1 VVCPRG
7 CDDGGMDD
15 AAAAARRMWTLF
27 EPVHVVTYFSP
38 EGRDAFEAAGLRGF
52 WRGYFAGRAAPLGR
66 TGAAPV
72 VASFFVFAPAMVSR
86 AIPAVRDLAAPAA
99 VLAARQAGAV
109 AAVGRLL
116 GLPAAGPVP
125 AEVRAAA
132 DGLMAAATGLEQ
144 AGRPLAAANIAL
156 PVPEE
161 PLARLWHAA
170 TLLREHRGD
179 GHVAALVA
187 AGLDGAEA
195 LALRIG
201 TDQAGDGSHV
211 AASWGREQMQPARG
225 WTDAQWDAAA
235 ARLAARGL
243 LDHAGAATAAGI
255 AVHQEIELATDR
267 AAARPWAQLGRRRT
281 AGLAAA
287 LQPVAR
293 ACAQA
298 MPFPN
303 PVGVPPPAHGPAP
316 AG

>member
-1 VVCPRG
+1 
-7 CDDGGMDD
+7 MDD

-86 AIPAVRDLAAPAA
+86 AIPAVWDLAAPAA

-132 DGLMAAATGLEQ
+132 DGLRAAATGLEQ

-187 AGLDGAEA
+187 ADLDGVEA
-195 LALRIG
+195 LLLRIG
-201 TDQAGDGSHV
+201 TEQAAPGGHV
-211 AASWGREQMQPARG
+211 AESWGREQMQPARG
-225 WTDAQWDAAA
+225 WPDAEWDAAT
-235 ARLAARGL
+235 ARLADRGL
-243 LDHAGAATAAGI
+243 LDQAAAATPAGV
-255 AVHQEIELATDR
+255 ALHRDIEHATDR
-267 AAARPWAQLGRRRT
+267 AAARPWARLGGQGT
-281 AGLAAA
+281 ADLAALLA
-287 LQPVAR
+287 PVSR
-293 ACAQA
+293 ACARD

-303 PVGVPPPAHGPAP
+303 PVGVPSPAP

>member
-1 VVCPRG
+1 
-7 CDDGGMDD
+7 MDD

-72 VASFFVFAPAMVSR
+72 VASFFVFAPAMVGR
-86 AIPAVRDLAAPAA
+86 AIPAVWDLAAPAA

-187 AGLDGAEA
+187 ADLDGVEA
-195 LALRIG
+195 LLLRIG
-201 TDQAGDGSHV
+201 TEQAAPGGHV
-211 AASWGREQMQPARG
+211 AESWGREQMQPARG
-225 WTDAQWDAAA
+225 WPDAEWDAAA
-235 ARLAARGL
+235 ARLADRGL
-243 LDHAGAATAAGI
+243 LDQAAAATPAGV
-255 AVHQEIELATDR
+255 ALHRDIEHATDR
-267 AAARPWAQLGRRRT
+267 AAARPWARLGGQGT
-281 AGLAAA
+281 ADLAALLA
-287 LQPVAR
+287 PVSR
-293 ACAQA
+293 ACARD

-303 PVGVPPPAHGPAP
+303 PVGVPSPAP